1 MEMKSKFEWRKSLVG
16 PAGAVLVILII
27 LNLISRNWFERLDFT
42 KEKMYTLSESSKSVI
57 AKIDDLMTMKVYFS
71 GNLPGQYGN
80 NRRFLQDIL
89 EEYAAFSKGN
99 IRFQF
104 FKPGEKEELEQEA
117 QQAGIQP
124 VQLQVIENDKM
135 EVKRVFM
142 GLAIIY
148 QDEKEVIPVIQT
160 TTGLEYDITTKI
172 KRLVET
178 NKPVLAIAKAEGQET
193 ENRNISSL
201 LQQRYTVRNID
212 LQYTIENN
220 IELILV
226 NGLEDSLQENERK
239 NLEIFLNQGGNIL
252 LAQSRIKSSLQTQQ
266 ASEISSDIFDIVDS
280 YGLSLQT
287 NLVLDKTCGRVNVQQ
302 NMGPFRMAV
311 PMSYPLLPV
320 VRDFN
325 KEEVLVSGL
334 EQVQLFFASEIRT
347 DSIPQDGSVNVSP
360 LMFSSNNSSLMS
372 GYFNLHPDPKTNP
385 AMLNLNQPK
394 KLLSA
399 RSERSSSES
408 GLLSQMILVSDSRFL
423 ADDGGGASP
432 ENHIFV
438 MNAVDFLLG
447 DRELIALRSREITNR
462 PLAEIEDSAKVWW
475 KWFNIVLPTVLVVGF
490 GFFRMRRS
498 KARSRMLEDIYG

>member
-1 MEMKSKFEWRKSLVG
+1 MEIKQKFEWKKSLVG
-16 PAGAVLVILII
+16 PTVAVLGILVIL
-27 LNLISRNWFERLDFT
+27 NLVSRNWFGRMDLT
-42 KEKMYTLSESSKSVI
+42 KEKMYTLSESSRTVVD
-57 AKIDDLMTMKVYFS
+57 KIDDLMTMQVYFS
-71 GNLPGQYGN
+71 ENLPGQYGN

-89 EEYAAFSKGN
+89 EEYAAFSSGN
-99 IRFQF
+99 IQFQF
-104 FKPGEKEELEQEA
+104 HVPADNDELEQEA
-117 QQAGIQP
+117 QRAGIQP

-142 GLAIIY
+142 GMAIVY

-160 TTGLEYDITTKI
+160 TTGLEYEITTKI

-178 NKPVLAIAKAEGQET
+178 NKPVLALAKAEGQEI
-193 ENRNISSL
+193 ENRTITSL

-212 LQYTIENN
+212 LQNSIEDN

-239 NLEIFLNQGGNIL
+239 NLEDFLNQGGNIF
-252 LAQSRIKSSLQTQQ
+252 LAQSRIKSDLRTQQ
-266 ASEISSDIFDIVDS
+266 ASEISSNIFDVVDS

-287 NLVLDKTCGRVNVQQ
+287 NLVLDRVCGRVSVQQ
-302 NMGPFRMAV
+302 NMGFIRMNV
-311 PMSYPLLPV
+311 PMAYPLLPI

-325 KEEVLVSGL
+325 KDEVLVSGL

-360 LMFSSNNSSLMS
+360 LMYSSNKSSLMN
-372 GYFNLHPDPKTNP
+372 GYFNLNPDPKTNP
-385 AMLNLNQPK
+385 AMTNLNQPK

-399 RSERSSSES
+399 RSERSSSET

-423 ADDGGGASP
+423 SDDGGGASP

-438 MNAVDFLLG
+438 MNAVDYLLG

-462 PLAEIEDSAKVWW
+462 PLAEIEDSAKARW

-490 GFFRMRRS
+490 GFFRLRRS
-498 KARSRMLEDIYG
+498 KARSRILEDIYG